1 MMEFLLLSMGGL
13 RIGAVYALAA
23 LGLVVIHKATK
34 TVNFAHGAY
43 IMLGSYG
50 AYFGVVRFGVS
61 YWLVYILV
69 PVAVGLFAGAV
80 EYLLLRSI
88 RVADAFTVV
97 ITTVF
102 VSVLLSELARVIF
115 ESEVLSVPSAVS
127 GMPFRLGP
135 LIVTPE
141 TGWIVGGALSLGLVS
156 AYIFARSRLGRAMR
170 AMASS
175 IRGAQLCGYSVDRI
189 YAQAWFLGGGLAGL
203 AGVFAAPRLGVSPD
217 LAAMTIVPAFV
228 AAIIGGFDSLVGALL
243 GGLML
248 GLLETYTAAYIS
260 GAFKSPLTFLLVLA
274 VLLFR
279 PEGLFTQ
286 NRLRRV

>member
-1 MMEFLLLSMGGL
+1 MTQFLLLSLGGL
-13 RIGAVYALAA
+13 RIGAIYALSA

-50 AYFGVVRFGVS
+50 AYLGVVSWGLP
-61 YWLVYILV
+61 YWAVYVLV
-69 PVAVGLFAGAV
+69 PAAVGLFAMILQYV
-80 EYLLLRSI
+80 LFRRI
-88 RVADAFTVV
+88 RIADAFTVV

-102 VSVLLSELARVIF
+102 ISILVTEWIRIIF
-115 ESEVLSVPSAVS
+115 ESDVLTVPSAVS
-127 GMPFRLGP
+127 GVPFRFGS
-135 LIVTPE
+135 LILTPE
-141 TGWIVGGALSLGLVS
+141 TGWIAGGALSFGLAA

-189 YAQAWFLGGGLAGL
+189 YAQAWFLGGALAGL
-203 AGVFAAPRLGVSPD
+203 AGVFAAPRLGVSPE
-217 LAAMTIVPAFV
+217 LAAATIVPAFV
-228 AAIIGGFDSLVGALL
+228 AAIIGGFDSLVGAIL

-260 GAFKSPLTFLLVLA
+260 GAFKSALTFVLVLG
-274 VLLFR
+274 VLFFT
-279 PEGLFTQ
+279 PEGLFAQ
-286 NRLRRV
+286 KSMRRV